1 MDISVLGRKE
11 TVTGF
16 RLAGVK
22 NTTITADSEADL
34 LRQFMELAS
43 RQETSLLIVDD
54 SCSPI
59 KQEIVSFIETN
70 KNPVIVEIPSWNKKI
85 DRGIIDIITQ
95 RALGAK

>member
-1 MDISVLGRKE
+1 MGRKS
-11 TVTGF
+11 TVSGF

-22 NTTITADSEADL
+22 NTVIAAESEAGM
-34 LRQFMELAS
+34 LRQFQELS
-43 RQETSLLIVDD
+43 SNQNTGLLIVDD

-59 KQEIVSFIETN
+59 RKEIVSFIETS
-70 KNPVIVEIPSWNKKI
+70 KQPAIVEIPSWNKKI